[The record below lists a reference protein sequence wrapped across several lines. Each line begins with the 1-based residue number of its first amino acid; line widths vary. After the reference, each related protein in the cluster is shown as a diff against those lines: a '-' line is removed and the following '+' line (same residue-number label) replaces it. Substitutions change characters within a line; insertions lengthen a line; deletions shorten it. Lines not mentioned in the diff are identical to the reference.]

1 MNFKTNRQEPNGS
14 IALFAC
20 VALTACGFI
29 SPYDQAAYA
38 QAVNLKVDT
47 LALIDKATGS
57 YTEHAGDIRRLNLAL
72 AKGYEYDKNRS
83 HNEITRKMWEVL
95 LFKNPSDPRDGI
107 LRRFF
112 EEWKT
117 AGTPSSQRKS
127 PTTNR
132 ISPMPLIRS
141 FSWKV
146 ERSGKR
152 KHTEIHGKH

>member
-1 MNFKTNRQEPNGS
+1 MCG
-14 IALFAC
+14 A
-20 VALTACGFI
+20 TACSFI

-57 YTEHAGDIRRLNLAL
+57 YTEHAGDISRLNLAL

-107 LRRFF
+107 LPRFF

-117 AGTPSSQRKS
+117 AGTLKPAEIANDKQDIANAFDK
-127 PTTNR
+127 
-132 ISPMPLIRS
+132 IIQL
-141 FSWKV
+141 
-146 ERSGKR
+146 ESGKIR
-152 KHTEIHGKH
+152 KAEAH